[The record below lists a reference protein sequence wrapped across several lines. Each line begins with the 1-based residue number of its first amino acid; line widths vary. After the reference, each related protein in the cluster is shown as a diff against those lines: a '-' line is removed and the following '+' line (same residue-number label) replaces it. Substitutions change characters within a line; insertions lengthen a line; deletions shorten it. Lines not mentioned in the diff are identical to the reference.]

1 MNNGIATTPHEQSQ
15 RLLACGV
22 PADTADMA
30 YATNDDILLTAPYAE
45 MRDRFKETNCIP
57 AWSLNA
63 LFSIILNFLN
73 TEAKEYRF
81 QNHIRNDDKSW
92 EFEAEYNT
100 NKLEYHYARVS
111 SLDLIEACVLMV
123 EKLHANATS

>member
-57 AWSLNA
+57 AWSLSA
-63 LFSIILNFLN
+63 LLTKVLPSNIRYEGHTCLLELTSSNWQSDEQIW
-73 TEAKEYRF
+73 EASYD
-81 QNHIRNDDKSW
+81 IDLGV
-92 EFEAEYNT
+92 EA
-100 NKLEYHYARVS
+100 S
-111 SLDLIEACVLMV
+111 DPIEACVLMV
-123 EKLHANATS
+123 EWLHNEKYI